1 MNIKKIKA
9 LALLVSLGLILGTLN
24 RFENGKTEHTAYA
37 ESLGSVVVNEVA
49 WAGSLEN
56 SNDEWI
62 ELYNTT
68 GSAID
73 LSGWLIEDDYT
84 DSYTIT
90 AGSIPA
96 HGYFLIED
104 TETSVPTVTAD
115 AVIGLSLANS
125 GDTLILK
132 NSSLTTIDT
141 VNASGGV
148 WYAGSNT
155 TKATMER
162 IDPLTTTDIASNF
175 ATATIDKGTPK
186 AKNSTYAGGSTSST
200 KVEFNLSDETPIKGT
215 LVTAT
220 VVVSNVA
227 DLFAYGFD
235 INYDATVLEYT
246 QATESAFLSGG
257 ASGST
262 AFNVAL
268 LNGQQG
274 TLVVGNA
281 KLGSLNG
288 ATGSGDLF
296 ELEFEVIGESGT
308 QSGLVFGG
316 NSFLASSSADIS
328 ADLTNG
334 TITVGTNTISS
345 ISGLAIEAGTDL
357 FSLKLNW
364 TAPTTG
370 ADSYIVE
377 RKKQDGSYIQIATST
392 TPSFIDSD
400 SVSAGGK
407 IIPQVTYYY
416 RVKAVKNG
424 IQSAYAEINGKEL
437 RGIIGD
443 NDRSNRVDGRD
454 IEKLAKKF
462 GLSLSDGGFDA
473 VVDTNYDGIIDGRD
487 LIEIGANF
495 GLTYTS

>member
-9 LALLVSLGLILGTLN
+9 LALLVSFGLVAGTLN
-24 RFENGKTEHTAYA
+24 GLESVKVAHAEN
-37 ESLGSVVVNEVA
+37 LGSVVINEVA

-73 LSGWLIEDDYT
+73 LSGWLVEDDYADT
-84 DSYTIT
+84 YVIT
-90 AGSIPA
+90 AGTIPA

-115 AVIGLSLANS
+115 AIIGLSLANS

-141 VNASGGV
+141 INASGGA
-148 WYAGSNT
+148 WYAGNNT
-155 TKATMER
+155 TKETMER
-162 IDPLTTTDIASNF
+162 IDPLTTTDVASNF
-175 ATATIDKGTPK
+175 ATSTINKGTPK

-200 KVEFNLSDETPIKGT
+200 KVEFNLSDETPIKGDT
-215 LVTAT
+215 VTAT

-235 INYDATVLEYT
+235 LNYDATVLEYT
-246 QATESAFLSGG
+246 DAIESAFLSGG

-268 LNGQQG
+268 LNGQPG
-274 TLVVGNA
+274 ALIIGNA
-281 KLGSLNG
+281 KLGNLNG
-288 ATGSGDLF
+288 ISGSGDLF
-296 ELEFEVIGESGT
+296 SVEFNVIGESGT
-308 QSGLVFGG
+308 ESGLIFGG
-316 NSFLASSSADIS
+316 NSFLASSSGDIM
-328 ADLTNG
+328 ADLMNG
-334 TITVGTNTISS
+334 EIAVGTNTISS
-345 ISGLAIEAGTDL
+345 ISGLVLAAGTDTY
-357 FSLKLNW
+357 SLKLNW

-370 ADSYIVE
+370 ADSYIIE
-377 RKKQDGSYIQIATST
+377 RKKQDGSYVQIATST

-400 SVSAGGK
+400 SVAGGGK
-407 IIPQVTYYY
+407 IIPQVTYFY

-424 IQSAYAEINGKEL
+424 IQSAYSEISGQES

-462 GLSLSDGGFDA
+462 GLSISDGGFDA
-473 VVDTNYDGIIDGRD
+473 ITDTNYDGIIDGRD

-495 GLTYTS
+495 GLTYAQ